1 MNFEHKKIPR
11 VWKKLDVDIIIGTQV
26 NPVSLNHTCEIYYQ
40 LFSHGSCEMTMSND
54 RNELMERSQQWGAL
68 IALRGESC

>member
-1 MNFEHKKIPR
+1 
-11 VWKKLDVDIIIGTQV
+11 
-26 NPVSLNHTCEIYYQ
+26 
-40 LFSHGSCEMTMSND
+40 MSND